1 VPLRVVTT
9 VAEVNQ
15 RRKRAMA
22 DRVAAAL
29 GGSVKGKTIAI
40 LGLTFKPNTDDMRE
54 SPALD
59 IIAALEQLGARVR
72 AYDPAGMEA
81 ARPLLPAITYAVD
94 PYDCAKD
101 ADALVI
107 VTEWEAFRALNLQRL
122 KAALRQP
129 IIVDLRNIYPPAE
142 MRARGFVY
150 RSIGRSTRD
159 ARRSGRERYSGVE
172 TDGLVEGSGL
182 SSRRGLKKE
191 ATT

>member
-1 VPLRVVTT
+1 V
-9 VAEVNQ
+9 
-15 RRKRAMA
+15 
-22 DRVAAAL
+22 
-29 GGSVKGKTIAI
+29 AI

-54 SPALD
+54 APSLD

-72 AYDPAGMEA
+72 AYDPAGMDA

-122 KAALRQP
+122 KSAMRQP
-129 IIVDLRNIYPPAE
+129 IIVDLRNVYPPAE

-150 RSIGRSTRD
+150 RSIGRSTKD
-159 ARRSGRERYSGVE
+159 ARRRSGESYSGVE
-172 TDGLVEGSGL
+172 TDGLVVEGSGL
-182 SSRRGLKKE
+182 SAPRGLKKE
-191 ATT
+191 ART

>member
-1 VPLRVVTT
+1 VVTT

-54 SPALD
+54 APALD
-59 IIAALEQLGARVR
+59 IVAALEQLGAKVR
-72 AYDPAGMEA
+72 AYDPAGMDA

-122 KAALRQP
+122 KAVLRQP

-159 ARRSGRERYSGVE
+159 ARRSGGERYSGVE

-182 SSRRGLKKE
+182 SARRGLKKE